1 MANPHRLTKTLGL
14 APAVGLAITMVV
26 GSGLLV
32 LPGLAYARS
41 GGAAIYAW
49 LISALAAVPIL
60 VILAR
65 LGAELPDAGGI
76 AAYVRAAFG
85 WRLGAATEILIL
97 GTLPGGAAIIIAG
110 GQYFAAMIGT
120 DARWV
125 SVGAAILL
133 LAATGINLLG
143 VRITGKV
150 QQWLAAGLVLLL
162 AGAAILALLFG
173 GRAGVGIAPP
183 ALWAAGVPAVPLVFF
198 AFVGWELMSFTS
210 EEFADPAR
218 DFPRMIAAS
227 FGIVVLLYTLV
238 AVAVQVVLP
247 AHDAAAA
254 ATPIVALVDT
264 AAGAAS
270 SRPVSVL
277 GYLIVGANLVGVVLA
292 FSRLTFA
299 SARAGLLPQGL
310 SALRGAAGTP
320 AVAIVAIAALF
331 ALIAGAYLAG
341 LISHATLF
349 ELAGASFFLAY
360 VLAALAY
367 ARRAHSRPGRI
378 FGWLATAVLVV
389 VFGAFGLRAL
399 YPLIVLIGGYLVSR
413 WRDGHR
419 SERRPR
425 DVRKQADPPR
435 HQPEVV

>member
-1 MANPHRLTKTLGL
+1 MLMADPHRLTKTLGL
-14 APAVGLAITMVV
+14 APAIGLAITMVV

-32 LPGLAYARS
+32 LPGLAYAAS
-41 GGAAIYAW
+41 GSAAIYAW

-110 GQYFAAMIGT
+110 GQYFAALIG
-120 DARWV
+120 AGEGSPWV
-125 SVGAAILL
+125 AVGAAILL
-133 LAATGINLLG
+133 LAATGINLMG
-143 VRITGKV
+143 VRMTGKV

-162 AGAAILALLFG
+162 AGAAALALLFG
-173 GRAGVGIAPP
+173 DRVGAGIAAP
-183 ALWAAGVPAVPLVFF
+183 AQWAGGVPVVPLVFF

-227 FGIVVLLYTLV
+227 FVIVVLLYALV
-238 AVAVQVVLP
+238 AIAVQMVLP
-247 AHDAAAA
+247 AHDARVT

-264 AAGAAS
+264 VAGAAS
-270 SRPVSVL
+270 GRLVSAL
-277 GYLIVGANLVGVVLA
+277 GYLIVGANLVGVALA

-310 SALRGAAGTP
+310 SALRGVEGTP
-320 AVAIVAIAALF
+320 AVAIVTIAALCG
-331 ALIAGAYLAG
+331 AIAGAYLAG
-341 LISHATLF
+341 LVSHAALF

-367 ARRAHSRPGRI
+367 ARRARSWPGKL
-378 FGWLATAVLVV
+378 FGWLAIVFLSV
-389 VFGAFGLRAL
+389 VFVAFGLRAL
-399 YPLIVLIGGYLVSR
+399 YPLVVLAAGYLVAR

-419 SERRPR
+419 T
-425 DVRKQADPPR
+425 A
-435 HQPEVV
+435 